1 MIDKL
6 FTLLQHNPLV
16 STIGLILLTA
26 FLAWLF
32 CEEIKLYIKKKWG
45 LYTTSEIHS
54 AVVKTQELNNKY
66 NVEAETETLA
76 IQVVDNLEHKPKS

>member
-1 MIDKL
+1 MIDNL
-6 FTLLQHNPLV
+6 FTLLQQNPLV

-26 FLAWLF
+26 FLAYLF
-32 CEEIKLYIKKKWG
+32 REEIKLCIKKQWG
-45 LYTTSEIHS
+45 LYSTSEIYS
-54 AVVKTQELNNKY
+54 AVVKAQEINTKY

>member
-32 CEEIKLYIKKKWG
+32 REEVKLYIKKKWG
-45 LYTTSEIHS
+45 LYTTSEIYS
-54 AVVKTQELNNKY
+54 AVVKAQEINNKY
-66 NVEAETETLA
+66 NVDAETETLA

>member
-16 STIGLILLTA
+16 STIGLMLLTA

-32 CEEIKLYIKKKWG
+32 REEIKLYIKKKWN
-45 LYTTSEIHS
+45 LYTPSEVHS
-54 AVVKTQELNNKY
+54 AVIKAQEINNKY
-66 NVEAETETLA
+66 SVDANIDTLA
-76 IQVVDNLEHKPKS
+76 VLVVDNLEHEKKI